1 MLTATFLGTGTSVG
15 IPVPLCDCSVCRSS
29 DSRDQ
34 RWRSSVYIETP
45 TASWV
50 IDTAVEFRLHA
61 LRANITRLDAV
72 IYTHAHADHILGF
85 DDLRRFSSANGDEM
99 PIYASRETL
108 EHLARTFEYA
118 FSGEAR
124 FPGYVQPVPYTIER
138 PFMLGDNEVVPIQVE
153 HGKIHTL
160 GFLIRQEGRPI
171 FGYISDCKIIS
182 DQGLHDLAGVE
193 VLVLGTPLKM
203 SRFSHLSI
211 SEGLGLI
218 SLLKPKRAF
227 LTHLSH
233 DVSHAE
239 ISKTLPEPCSLAYDG
254 LRLEL

>member
-1 MLTATFLGTGTSVG
+1 MLTVTFLGTGTSVG
-15 IPVPLCDCSVCRSS
+15 VPVPLCDCSVCRST

-34 RWRSSVYIETP
+34 RWRSSVYLETP
-45 TASWV
+45 TACWV
-50 IDTAVEFRLHA
+50 IDTAVEFRLQA
-61 LRANITRLDAV
+61 LRAQIPRLDAV
-72 IYTHAHADHILGF
+72 VYTHAHADHILGF

-108 EHLARTFEYA
+108 ERLARIFEYA

-124 FPGYVQPVPYTIER
+124 FPGYVQPVPYQIDG
-138 PFMLGDNEVVPIQVE
+138 PFMLGDNEIVPIPVE

-160 GFLIRQEGRPI
+160 GFLIRQGGRPI
-171 FGYISDCKIIS
+171 FGYVSDCKIIS
-182 DQGLHDLAGVE
+182 DQGLHDLAGVDT
-193 VLVLGTPLKM
+193 LVLGTPLKM

-218 SLLKPKRAF
+218 ALLKPKRAF

-233 DVSHAE
+233 DFSHAE
-239 ISKTLPEPCSLAYDG
+239 TSKTLPEHCSLAYDG

>member
-1 MLTATFLGTGTSVG
+1 
-15 IPVPLCDCSVCRSS
+15 
-29 DSRDQ
+29 
-34 RWRSSVYIETP
+34 
-45 TASWV
+45 
-50 IDTAVEFRLHA
+50 
-61 LRANITRLDAV
+61 
-72 IYTHAHADHILGF
+72 
-85 DDLRRFSSANGDEM
+85 M

-108 EHLARTFEYA
+108 ERLARTFEYA

-124 FPGYVQPVPYTIER
+124 FPGYVQPVPYTIEG

-153 HGKIHTL
+153 HGKIHTS
-160 GFLIRQEGRPI
+160 GFLIRQQGRPVL
-171 FGYISDCKIIS
+171 GYISDCKIIS

-239 ISKTLPEPCSLAYDG
+239 TSKTLPEPCALAYDG

>member
-1 MLTATFLGTGTSVG
+1 
-15 IPVPLCDCSVCRSS
+15 
-29 DSRDQ
+29 
-34 RWRSSVYIETP
+34 
-45 TASWV
+45 
-50 IDTAVEFRLHA
+50 
-61 LRANITRLDAV
+61 
-72 IYTHAHADHILGF
+72 
-85 DDLRRFSSANGDEM
+85 M

-108 EHLARTFEYA
+108 ERMAHTFEYA

-124 FPGYVQPVPYTIER
+124 FPGYVQPVPYTIEG

-160 GFLIRQEGRPI
+160 GFLIRQQGRPI
-171 FGYISDCKIIS
+171 FGYVSDCKIIS

-233 DVSHAE
+233 DVSHVE
-239 ISKTLPEPCSLAYDG
+239 TSKTLPEPVSLAYDG